1 MIPAPGAVCHID
13 SSDTSSLNQFM
24 RVSAAPVL
32 FSGGDAAPDVA
43 LGLVELQN
51 LPGLE
56 VEPPVIERQPLGDIL
71 VYGCR

>member
-32 FSGGDAAPDVA
+32 FSGGDAAPNVA
-43 LGLVELQN
+43 LGLVDLQDLLDLEIQCPVEL
-51 LPGLE
+51 G
-56 VEPPVIERQPLGDIL
+56 QPL
-71 VYGCR
+71 